1 MLSIEGEKI
10 KEVTTM
16 AIGLKSRIIYRVKE
30 KETNEENYWAG
41 EYKLLMKQSLFQVLL
56 ALLIW

>member
-41 EYKLLMKQSLFQVLL
+41 EYKLLMKVYSKSFWLS
-56 ALLIW
+56 